1 MFYNVKQSEKHAM
14 IDKSNWK
21 SSEEFD
27 FKKDLINCFPG
38 QVVLYMY

>member
-27 FKKDLINCFPG
+27 WRFHPFSVI
-38 QVVLYMY
+38 VL